1 MEHHNNKRPFHYGW
15 VILLTGVLVVAG
27 ALGLARF
34 GYGMILPSMQENLG
48 LTHDQAGLIAAA
60 NMFGYFISALV
71 AGLLAAKYGP
81 RLVVGL
87 ALVWTGLTML
97 LTGFLHSAEMV
108 ALARFLTGT
117 GSAGANIAVMGLAS
131 AWFAPRR
138 RGMATGLLVGGS
150 GLAIAFTGLV
160 IPSVN
165 ETFQADG
172 WRYSWF
178 FLGGIVVAIGVGAG
192 LLLRNQ
198 PSEKSLQPIGES
210 AVATVGA
217 GAAPEP
223 AGMGHL
229 LRIRGVI
236 PLAALYFCFGFSYVI
251 ATTFLVTFLV
261 DEVNCTQEMAGRI
274 WSVIGVLSIGSGLVW
289 GIISDRLGRPPV
301 LAVVFL
307 LQACCYLLLLS
318 KLPGLLLWLPAVLFG
333 LTAFSIPGLAASCC
347 GDLGG
352 ARRAPAVLGLITFV
366 FGFGQ
371 VLGPIFAGY
380 IKEYTASFAGAF
392 LLAALLALLGAFLST
407 KLKMTRE
414 TEGHRDGKM
423 PA

>member
-1 MEHHNNKRPFHYGW
+1 MENSRPFHYGW

-48 LTHDQAGLIAAA
+48 LTHDQAGLIASA

-71 AGLLAAKYGP
+71 VGLLAARFGP
-81 RLVVGL
+81 RLVIGL
-87 ALVWTGLTML
+87 ALLWTGLTML
-97 LTGFLHSAEMV
+97 LTGFLNSPEMV
-108 ALARFLTGT
+108 ALARFLTGI

-150 GLAIAFTGLV
+150 GLAIVFTGLA
-160 IPSVN
+160 IPHIN
-165 ETFQADG
+165 EAFQAEG

-178 FLGGIVVAIGVGAG
+178 FLGVMVVAIGVGAG
-192 LLLRNQ
+192 LLLRNN
-198 PSEKSLQPIGES
+198 PSEKRLQPIGEL
-210 AVATVGA
+210 AVATCGA
-217 GAAPEP
+217 GAVAEP
-223 AGMGHL
+223 AGLGHL
-229 LRIRGVI
+229 LRIKGVR
-236 PLAALYFCFGFSYVI
+236 PLAALYFCFGFSYI
-251 ATTFLVTFLV
+251 ITAMFLVTFLV
-261 DEVNCTQEMAGRI
+261 DEVNCTQELAGKI

-307 LQACCYLLLLS
+307 LQACCYLLFLG

-352 ARRAPAVLGLITFV
+352 AKRAPAVLGLITFV

-392 LLAALLALLGAFLST
+392 LLSALLALMGAFLST
-407 KLKMTRE
+407 RLKMVQK
-414 TEGHRDGKM
+414 TEGQRDG
-423 PA
+423 